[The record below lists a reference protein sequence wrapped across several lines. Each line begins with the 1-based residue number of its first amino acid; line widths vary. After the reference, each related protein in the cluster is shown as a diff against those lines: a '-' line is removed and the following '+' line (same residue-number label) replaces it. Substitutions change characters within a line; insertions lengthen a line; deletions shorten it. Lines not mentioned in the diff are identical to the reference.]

1 MKHLAIDTLRAFALV
16 AESGGFTQTAVRL
29 GRTQPAISQ
38 QIKKLEQQIGQLL
51 FVREGGRAE
60 LTPAGAELLSYG
72 RQILS
77 LNDRAI
83 AHFEAPAVS
92 GRLRFGIPSEFAVSL
107 LPKII
112 NRFAKAYP
120 DVLLEVFSDLSRNLV
135 AQARR
140 SDYDLILAL
149 QDRPEPASADHI
161 TTDQLVWVCGPRS
174 QQVPGDTIALI
185 AAPEGCIYRQRALRC
200 LSSANKR
207 WRIVYTNPDL
217 TGIQA
222 AIEADMGVTVLA
234 RSAVPD
240 NLVVIDNS
248 ELLPPLGSIG
258 ISLKRSSAAPSQAE
272 QLLAEFVKSGLLRGR
287 EY

>member
-1 MKHLAIDTLRAFALV
+1 
-16 AESGGFTQTAVRL
+16 L

-38 QIKKLEQQIGQLL
+38 QIKKLEQQLGQRLL
-51 FVREGGRAE
+51 SREGGRAQ
-60 LTPAGAELLSYG
+60 LTPAGDELLAYA

-77 LNDRAI
+77 LNDSAI

-135 AQARR
+135 AQAQR

-161 TTDQLVWVCGPRS
+161 TTDQLVWVSGPRS
-174 QQVPGDTIALI
+174 QRLSQETIALI

-200 LSSANKR
+200 LSNANKR

-240 NLVVIDNS
+240 HLVVIENS
-248 ELLPPLGSIG
+248 KWLPPLGAIG
-258 ISLKRSSAAPSQAE
+258 ISLKRTSAAPSQAE
-272 QLLAEFVKSGLLRGR
+272 QLLAQFVKAGLLRAI

>member
-38 QIKKLEQQIGQLL
+38 QIKKLEQQLGQRL
-51 FVREGGRAE
+51 FMREGGRAQ
-60 LTPAGAELLSYG
+60 LTPAGDELLAYA

-77 LNDRAI
+77 LNDKAI

-120 DVLLEVFSDLSRNLV
+120 NVLLEVFSDLSRNLV
-135 AQARR
+135 AQVHR

-149 QDRPEPASADHI
+149 QDSPEPASADHI
-161 TTDQLVWVCGPRS
+161 TTDQLVWVGGPRS
-174 QQVPGDTIALI
+174 QSTPEETIALI

-200 LSSANKR
+200 LSKANKR

-234 RSAVPD
+234 RSAVPA
-240 NLVVIDNS
+240 NLLVIENAQW
-248 ELLPPLGSIG
+248 LPPLGSIG
-258 ISLKRSSAAPSQAE
+258 ISLKRSRATSSQAE